1 MTKSGTQKIFA
12 GLLIAVGIVLLVMYL
27 VLRGNNGDP
36 SRGMLVVGLVDLV
49 VGAVLL
55 RRARSAGRVS

>member
-27 VLRGNNGDP
+27 VLRTNKG
-36 SRGMLVVGLVDLV
+36 SASSGMFIVGIVDVV
-49 VGAVLL
+49 VGALLL
-55 RRARSAGRVS
+55 RRATSQGRTS